1 MKINRLTRLIDLLA
15 PRPCAVC
22 GRRLTA
28 EEHSLCLDCL
38 LHLPFTGYEQ
48 SPRDN
53 EMARLFWGH
62 IDIEK
67 AVALFFYAPHAPA
80 SNPIYELKYHHRPQY
95 GYQLGLLMG
104 QRLAPTGFFDDI
116 DGLMAVPLSADRRRH
131 RGYNQSDLIAQ
142 GLSDATGISL
152 IKGALVR
159 TTFNG
164 SQTQQ
169 PSVLARR
176 ENVENAFCLKRPS
189 AVAGRH
195 LLLVD
200 DVVTTGATLH
210 AVAATLAAAGGVRF
224 SVASLAFAPK

>member
-1 MKINRLTRLIDLLA
+1 
-15 PRPCAVC
+15 
-22 GRRLTA
+22 
-28 EEHSLCLDCL
+28 
-38 LHLPFTGYEQ
+38 
-48 SPRDN
+48 
-53 EMARLFWGH
+53 
-62 IDIEK
+62 
-67 AVALFFYAPHAPA
+67 
-80 SNPIYELKYHHRPQY
+80 
-95 GYQLGLLMG
+95 MG

-189 AVAGRH
+189 AVEIGR
-195 LLLVD
+195 
-200 DVVTTGATLH
+200 
-210 AVAATLAAAGGVRF
+210 
-224 SVASLAFAPK
+224 ASCRERV